1 MLLKIKSDYPQYPT
15 DWRINRLNL
24 LYHMFDNCD
33 LQGKALTPQE
43 VRAYLV
49 AHWTLSG
56 ACQKDTN
63 DFYVRSILC
72 GSQVGLANTIMAGL
86 RHLRDEGLI
95 DLDIDYVSGKNAG
108 TGKKVRTVTVTVK
121 EI

>member
-1 MLLKIKSDYPQYPT
+1 MLLQIKDNYPKYPE

-24 LYHMFDNCD
+24 LYHMFDTCD
-33 LQGKALTPQE
+33 LQNKSLTPHE

-63 DFYVRSILC
+63 EFYIRSILC
-72 GSQVGLANTIMAGL
+72 GSQVGLSNTIMAGL
-86 RHLRDEGLI
+86 RQLRDEGLI
-95 DLDIDYVSGKNAG
+95 NLDIVYMSGKNTG
-108 TGKKVRTVTVTVK
+108 TGKKVATVTVTVK
-121 EI
+121 EL